1 MLTDETKA
9 RNRDTYI
16 RLLEMIGLNT
26 PEFLD
31 YLNSIN
37 YFEAPATAQYTGA
50 YAGGLC
56 EYALKLAHELGV
68 LCNAYFPGKYLA
80 EDVLKVALLKDI
92 YRSCMYVPY
101 RKNVKNEETGQW
113 ETVAAYKTTEDR
125 PVYGD
130 LGFSSFMVLRNYVHF
145 TDEQLE
151 AIIHSTGLNTYSVD
165 IHEVLKK
172 YKLVALTRMADSV
185 VTNFRYEEQTDDD

>member
-1 MLTDETKA
+1 MITDEAKA
-9 RNRDTYI
+9 KNKEMYLN
-16 RLLEMIGLNT
+16 LLKRINLDT
-26 PEFLD
+26 PEFLN
-31 YLNSIN
+31 YLESIN

-68 LCNAYFPGKYLA
+68 LCTAYFPGKYTA

-92 YRSCMYVPY
+92 YRSCMYVSY
-101 RKNVKNEETGQW
+101 KKNVKNDETGQW
-113 ETVAAYKTTEDR
+113 ETTMAYKTTDDR
-125 PVYGD
+125 PIFGD
-130 LGFSSFMVLRNYVHF
+130 LGFSSFMVLRNYVNF

-151 AIIHSTGLNTYSVD
+151 AIIHSTGLNSYSVD

-185 VTNFRYEEQTDDD
+185 VTNFRFGD

>member
-1 MLTDETKA
+1 MITDEAKA
-9 RNRDTYI
+9 KNKEMYLN
-16 RLLEMIGLNT
+16 LLKQINLDT
-26 PEFLD
+26 PEFLN
-31 YLNSIN
+31 YLESIN

-68 LCNAYFPGKYLA
+68 LCTAYFPGKYTA

-92 YRSCMYVPY
+92 YRSCMYVTY
-101 RKNVKNEETGQW
+101 KKNIKNEETDQW
-113 ETVAAYKTTEDR
+113 ETTMAYKTTDDR
-125 PVYGD
+125 PVFGD
-130 LGFSSFMVLRNYVHF
+130 LGFSSFMVLRNYVNF

-151 AIIHSTGLNTYSVD
+151 AIIHSTGLNSYSVD
-165 IHEVLKK
+165 IHEILKK

-185 VTNFRYEEQTDDD
+185 VTNFRFGE

>member
-1 MLTDETKA
+1 MLTDETKVKNKEMYLNLLK
-9 RNRDTYI
+9 RINLDTS
-16 RLLEMIGLNT
+16 
-26 PEFLD
+26 EFLS
-31 YLNSIN
+31 YLESIN

-68 LCNAYFPGKYLA
+68 LCTAYFPGKYTA

-101 RKNVKNEETGQW
+101 KKNIKNEETGQW
-113 ETVAAYKTTEDR
+113 ETTLAYKTTDDR
-125 PVYGD
+125 PVFGD
-130 LGFSSFMVLRNYVHF
+130 LGFSSFMVLRNYVNF

-151 AIIHSTGLNTYSVD
+151 AIIHSTGLNSYSVD
-165 IHEVLKK
+165 IHEILKK

-185 VTNFRYEEQTDDD
+185 VTNFRFGD